1 MPPKTPAYIE
11 ALQQSVLRARA
22 AQAKAALE
30 CCTLCPRLCRVNRA
44 EGESG
49 YCGTGVKAKV
59 ASYNAHFGEEAPLVG
74 RHGSGTI
81 FFSHCNLLCNF
92 CQNFEI
98 SHRGEGLEVSN
109 RQLADMMLHLQSAGC
124 HNINLVTP
132 SHVIP
137 QILGALSLAAEEG
150 LAIPLVYNSGGY
162 DRVTS
167 LQLLDGIVDIYM
179 PDIKFWDASIAEQT
193 CHAPDYPEVARAAL
207 VEMHRQ
213 VGDLTLDKN
222 GLAQRG
228 LLVRHLVL
236 PRGLAGTRMIMRF
249 IATQISTSTYVNVM
263 PQYRPCGR
271 AYEIP
276 ALAKPLAAEDF
287 EKALQ
292 ETEQEGITRLDERR
306 RVLLVR

>member
-1 MPPKTPAYIE
+1 MPPKQPAYVE
-11 ALQQSVLRARA
+11 ALRQSVLRARA
-22 AQAKAALE
+22 AQAKAAMD
-30 CCTLCPRLCRVNRA
+30 CCTLCPRQCRVNRA
-44 EGESG
+44 AGETG
-49 YCGTGVKAKV
+49 YCRTGAQAKV
-59 ASYNAHFGEEAPLVG
+59 AGYNAHFGEEAPLVG

-92 CQNFEI
+92 CQNYEI
-98 SHRGEGLEVSN
+98 SHQGEGREVTD
-109 RQLADMMLHLQSAGC
+109 RQLADMMLHLQSVGC

-150 LAIPLVYNSGGY
+150 LTIPLVYNSGGY

-179 PDIKFWDASIAEQT
+179 PDFKFWDTSIAEQT
-193 CHAPDYPEVARAAL
+193 CHAPDYPQVARAAL
-207 VEMHRQ
+207 LEMHRQ

-222 GLAQRG
+222 GLVQRG

-236 PRGLAGTRMIMRF
+236 PHGLAGTRMIMRF
-249 IATQISTSTYVNVM
+249 IASQISTNTYVNVM

-271 AYEIP
+271 AHEVP
-276 ALAKPLAAEDF
+276 ALATPLTAKEFAE
-287 EKALQ
+287 ALQ
-292 ETEQEGITRLDERR
+292 EAEQEGIPRLDERR
-306 RVLLVR
+306 RVFVIR